1 MSLFKPVY
9 RTPFDE
15 GAFAKKIGRTW
26 FACPYSDSERKR
38 QWFAGYDSAPFRG
51 WGRCDVDSKEPDQ

>member
-1 MSLFKPVY
+1 MSLFKPIY

-15 GAFAKKIGRTW
+15 GAFAKKIGQTW

-51 WGRCDVDSKEPDQ
+51 GGQCDVGSKEPDQ